1 MAYSS
6 LPLRTQ
12 PVLPLF
18 PLKKTN
24 PQQLISKH
32 CSASEY
38 AFFLWYGARAIAM
51 TTAAIHVD
59 ELVPP
64 PEQLLTILF

>member
-18 PLKKTN
+18 PFTTPILGNWLANTA
-24 PQQLISKH
+24 LLVSM
-32 CSASEY
+32 
-38 AFFLWYGARAIAM
+38 LWYGARAIAM
-51 TTAAIHVD
+51 TTAAIPVD
-59 ELVPP
+59 EQVPP
-64 PEQLLTILF
+64 PEQLLIIFF

>member
-1 MAYSS
+1 MMAYSS
-6 LPLRTQ
+6 LLLRTQ

-18 PLKKTN
+18 PFKKTN
-24 PQQLISKH
+24 PRQRISKH

-38 AFFLWYGARAIAM
+38 ALFFDTRAIAM
-51 TTAAIHVD
+51 TTAAIPVD

-64 PEQLLTILF
+64 PEQLLIILF